1 MKSGFV
7 YGCKRIVV
15 AALCLFLVFHSSVS
29 AQEEPALV
37 GVDAVKT
44 EPLIQT
50 IPVIGRLVPRQAGTV
65 AARING
71 PVQHV
76 LVEAGDRVQKN
87 DVIAQLDVETLTAE
101 RDVADAAVESAN
113 ATMTTRKAELQ
124 LAQQEVKR
132 LERLKDS
139 AATTKAA
146 YDDAR
151 QNASIAR
158 ARISEAQAAITAAR
172 SQLKLTEIRLSN
184 AQVRAPYTGVIT
196 QRLAESGSY
205 VQSGQAI
212 VRMLTDQELELEAD
226 VPFDRLSGLIEGA
239 RVNVGL
245 DDQTQH
251 SAVLRA
257 IIPEENPLT
266 RTRAVRFKVELGNT
280 EKPLAAEQSATVFIP
295 VGVPRNVVSVHK
307 DAVIRGGEGN
317 IVYLVKDDTAKMRP
331 VQLGEALGSRIEVM
345 GGLNPGDVVVVR
357 GNERLRPDQPVQVAP
372 SS

>member
-1 MKSGFV
+1 MKSGVV
-7 YGCKRIVV
+7 YGFTRIVF
-15 AALCLFLVFHSSVS
+15 AALLLLNVFHSPVS

-50 IPVIGRLVPRQAGTV
+50 IPVIGRLVPQQAGTV

-71 PVQHV
+71 PVQRV
-76 LVEAGDRVQKN
+76 SVEVGDRVQKD
-87 DVIAQLDVETLTAE
+87 DVIAQLDVETLAAE
-101 RDVADAAVESAN
+101 RDVAAAAVGSAN

-132 LERLKDS
+132 LERLKNS

-151 QNASIAR
+151 QNANIAS
-158 ARISEAQAAITAAR
+158 ARITEAQAAIAAAR
-172 SQLKLTEIRLSN
+172 SQLKLTEIRLGN
-184 AQVRAPYTGVIT
+184 AQVRAPYTGVVT

-226 VPFDRLSGLIEGA
+226 VPFDRLSGLIEGT
-239 RVNVGL
+239 RVNVNL

-266 RTRAVRFKVELGNT
+266 RTRAVRFKVELGET
-280 EKPLAAEQSATVFIP
+280 EKPLASEQSATVFIP
-295 VGVPRNVVSVHK
+295 VGAPRNVVSVHK
-307 DAVIRGGEGN
+307 DAIIRSSQGS
-317 IVYLVKDDTAKMRP
+317 IVYLVQEDTARMRP
-331 VQLGEALGSRIEVM
+331 IQLGEALGNRIEVT